1 MAIIGAGMA
10 GLSCAR
16 TLRQAGFYVEVFERD
31 RIIGGRMATTRI
43 GMLSFDHGA
52 QYVTGRSS
60 RFNAYVQELVAGG
73 YLTQWTALTNVEATQ
88 ITEAN
93 GWYVGTPGMSAI
105 VRPLA
110 ESVCIQ
116 TGRNVHTIRR
126 EPRGWYVWF
135 DDESAAGPFQG
146 VVVAV
151 PAQEARLLVGRIGNL
166 ADQISRARMMPCWS
180 MMVRLD
186 ERKLPEQD
194 VYSDMSEV
202 IRWVSRNSSKPGRQV
217 RGETLV
223 VHASPTWSR
232 LAEDAE
238 PEAVAEELWGE
249 VCHTLN
255 LPPVRPSM
263 LSAHLWRYGLV
274 DATLGE
280 SYLFSHEHKVGVA
293 GDWCR
298 GRLAEHAFES
308 GQGLGRAM
316 ADALV

>member
-1 MAIIGAGMA
+1 MA

-16 TLRQAGFYVEVFERD
+16 TLRQAGYYVEVFERD

-52 QYVTGRSS
+52 QYVTARSS
-60 RFNAYVQELVAGG
+60 RFNSYVQELTAGG
-73 YLTQWTALTNVEATQ
+73 YLTPWTAKTSADPQHATHAQ
-88 ITEAN
+88 
-93 GWYVGTPGMSAI
+93 GWFVGTPGMSAI

-110 ESVCIQ
+110 ESIRIH

-126 EPRGWYVWF
+126 DQKGWHVWF
-135 DDESAAGPFQG
+135 DDESSAGPFQG
-146 VVVAV
+146 VAIAV
-151 PAQEARLLVGRIGNL
+151 PAPEARLLAGRIGGL
-166 ADQISRARMMPCWS
+166 ADHIAKARMMPCWS

-186 ERKLPEQD
+186 ERALPEQD
-194 VYSDMSEV
+194 VYSDMSET
-202 IRWVSRNSSKPGRQV
+202 IRWVSRNSSKPGRSM
-217 RGETLV
+217 RGESLV

-238 PEAVAEELWGE
+238 PDAVAEELWGE
-249 VCHTLN
+249 VCHTMN

-274 DATLGE
+274 DASLGE
-280 SYLFSHEHKVGVA
+280 SFIFSSEHNVGVT
-293 GDWCR
+293 GDWCL

-316 ADALV
+316 ADALS